1 MLMRSNAVWECT
13 KIISTYILQDIAWT
27 CTFVAEHSKTSDHGS
42 LTQIDV
48 QLLSWFIMESNKVS
62 PASTYQASSHNT
74 HD

>member
-1 MLMRSNAVWECT
+1 MVCESVPKLSAHT
-13 KIISTYILQDIAWT
+13 TGTAWI
-27 CTFVAEHSKTSDHGS
+27 VAEHSKTSDHGS

-48 QLLSWFIMESNKVS
+48 QLLSQFIMESNKVS

>member
-1 MLMRSNAVWECT
+1 MWCESATVPKLSAHT
-13 KIISTYILQDIAWT
+13 TGTAWT
-27 CTFVAEHSKTSDHGS
+27 VAEHSKTSDHGS

-48 QLLSWFIMESNKVS
+48 QLLSRFIMESNKVS

>member
-1 MLMRSNAVWECT
+1 MVCEGVPKLSAHT
-13 KIISTYILQDIAWT
+13 TGTAWT
-27 CTFVAEHSKTSDHGS
+27 VAEHSKTSDYGN

-48 QLLSWFIMESNKVS
+48 KLLSLCIVESNKVS

>member
-1 MLMRSNAVWECT
+1 MVCESVPKLSAHTMGTAR
-13 KIISTYILQDIAWT
+13 T
-27 CTFVAEHSKTSDHGS
+27 CIFVAEHSKTIDHGS